1 MAKQNLSYNQLM
13 SDLRDGKYKNI
24 YLLAGEEA
32 FYIDKLTDYF
42 QDNVLDESQRE
53 FDLTLVYGKDT
64 NMVNVVNLAKR
75 YPMMSPYQVVIV
87 KEAQQIKDWD
97 NLQFYLKNP
106 LKSTILVFAYKYG
119 VPDKRRKWFLEL
131 ENQGVFF
138 ASNKLRDYEL
148 GKWISEYTKSKN
160 VNVDEKA
167 VAMLAD
173 FLGTDLSKI
182 VNELDKLLIT
192 LPKDQR
198 KITPEHIE
206 KNIGIS
212 KDFNVFELQAA
223 LINRD
228 TLKANRIINYF
239 SANKKNNP
247 MVVVLTQLFN
257 FFSNVML
264 YHYLADKSD
273 SAVASELKINPY
285 FVKDYSRAAKTFGA
299 RKTMDIIGFIR
310 ETDARG
316 KGIDSNGVE
325 DGELMKELVYRILH

>member
-1 MAKQNLSYNQLM
+1 MAKQSLSYNQLM
-13 SDLRDGKYKNI
+13 SDLRRGEYKNI
-24 YLLAGEEA
+24 YLLTGEEA
-32 FYIDKLTDYF
+32 YYIDMLTDFF

-53 FDLTLVYGKDT
+53 FDLTVVYGKDT
-64 NMVNVVNLAKR
+64 DMVSVINAAKR
-75 YPMMSPYQVVIV
+75 YPMMSPFQVVIV
-87 KEAQQIKDWD
+87 KEAQNIKDWE
-97 NLQFYLKNP
+97 NLSYYLKNP

-119 VPDKRRKWFLEL
+119 VPDKRRKWFLEF
-131 ENQGVFF
+131 EDQGVFF
-138 ASNKLRDYEL
+138 VSNKLRDYEL
-148 GKWISEYTKSKN
+148 GKWITDYAKSKN
-160 VNVDEKA
+160 VILDEKSA
-167 VAMLAD
+167 AMLSD

-198 KITPEHIE
+198 RITPEHIE

-228 TLKANRIINYF
+228 TLKANRIIRYF
-239 SANKKNNP
+239 AANKKANP

-257 FFSNVML
+257 FFSNLML
-264 YHYLADKSD
+264 YHYLADKND
-273 SAVASELKINPY
+273 NAVASELKINPY
-285 FVKDYSRAAKTFGA
+285 FVKDYSRAAKVFGA
-299 RKTMDIIGFIR
+299 RKTMDIISLIR

-325 DGELMKELVYRILH
+325 DGELLKELVYKILH